1 MLLNI
6 AFNLFTGG
14 LDLMFMPGLG
24 FSKEGHRLGRGKGY
38 YDKYLESCS
47 NTGKMPKTIALIF
60 KEQLLEHI
68 PTAEHDMSVDFLLY
82 PSEEEVEELR
92 KA

>member
-1 MLLNI
+1 
-6 AFNLFTGG
+6 
-14 LDLMFMPGLG
+14 MFMPGLG